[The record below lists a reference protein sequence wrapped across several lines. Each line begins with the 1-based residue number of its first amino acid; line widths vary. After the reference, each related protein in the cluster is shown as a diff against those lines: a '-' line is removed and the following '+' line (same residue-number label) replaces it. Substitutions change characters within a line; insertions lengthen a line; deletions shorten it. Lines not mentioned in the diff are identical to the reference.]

1 MPLNHFYNK
10 DNCSLIIWEVN
21 EDEQFF
27 LSKFI
32 LTDEESKILEFK
44 KNTLK
49 KIEFLSIRYLLRLL
63 KINPNDLYYTK
74 LGAPKL
80 KSKTNISI
88 SHCMGYSSILVSD
101 DICGVDIETFRNK
114 IFKIKDRFVND
125 DDIKNIDSSSVNDLT
140 IVWSLKESV
149 FKAENIPG
157 LNFKEQIF
165 IKSIEKESK
174 IAEILVKKL
183 NVDKIYKSDLLI
195 KSKYICTT
203 VFSND

>member
-1 MPLNHFYNK
+1 
-10 DNCSLIIWEVN
+10 
-21 EDEQFF
+21 
-27 LSKFI
+27 
-32 LTDEESKILEFK
+32 
-44 KNTLK
+44 
-49 KIEFLSIRYLLRLL
+49 
-63 KINPNDLYYTK
+63 
-74 LGAPKL
+74 
-80 KSKTNISI
+80 
-88 SHCMGYSSILVSD
+88 MGYSSILVSD

-125 DDIKNIDSSSVNDLT
+125 DDIKNIDSSSLNDLT

-165 IKSIEKESK
+165 IKSIEKQSK

>member
-63 KINPNDLYYTK
+63 KINSNDLYYTK

-125 DDIKNIDSSSVNDLT
+125 DDIKNIDSSSLNDLT

-165 IKSIEKESK
+165 IKSIEKQSK

>member
-63 KINPNDLYYTK
+63 KINSNDLYYTK

-165 IKSIEKESK
+165 IKSIEKQSK

>member
-63 KINPNDLYYTK
+63 KINSNDLYYTK

-88 SHCMGYSSILVSD
+88 SHCMEYSSILVSD

-165 IKSIEKESK
+165 IKSIEKQSK